1 MAKIRLQTRYT
12 LLCYI
17 IQFTAGGGEGDICE
31 ENGLRRVGQRVKEAL
46 AGEVL
51 RVGCVR
57 LAEAEETAV
66 CVCAAVGVD
75 LLRLPE
81 GGPGV
86 RPAGVE
92 GGVG

>member
-1 MAKIRLQTRYT
+1 MPVVA
-12 LLCYI
+12 
-17 IQFTAGGGEGDICE
+17 AGGGEGDICE

-66 CVCAAVGVD
+66 CVCAAVGPLCSLSCFAKASRSASD
-75 LLRLPE
+75 DAA
-81 GGPGV
+81 
-86 RPAGVE
+86 PAVAW
-92 GGVG
+92 VCRMLM